1 VAQGGELCSEAG
13 FSTDILRLWHAGI
26 YRYQLSRKIVMD
38 TCDASLG
45 RSARMKSDGEGDVMK
60 IDWLHEEMQ
69 GVLKRAERSFPS
81 AAVWEN
87 ESC

>member
-1 VAQGGELCSEAG
+1 
-13 FSTDILRLWHAGI
+13 
-26 YRYQLSRKIVMD
+26 MD